1 MYIGNLSNFFYKD
14 KEWLYKQPKFSVEE
28 NKLNN
33 IFKIGKEYYT
43 LNSKTGKFQLIKT
56 ANLTENNKSSNF
68 ADDINSNIS
77 KKSKIPIIFSNELI
91 KNRDLNS
98 NYYENNS
105 IINVRNNSFNDEK
118 ISLINKTFEEKNKI
132 NDNINIISQ
141 FKDERNL
148 LINNKIKPKEHF
160 SYDKNTTLTHPIR
173 INNTENILINDN
185 QLKESLQKNNKTNIN
200 HNNIIIKKSK
210 VIYHKKNKELE
221 DNKIIQNKLLSKRN
235 LKKLIEKRQKSNCET
250 KINTTNSNTN
260 YSTNNINANK
270 SLTNNNN
277 NSFNN
282 NKSIIKKVDVKKR
295 SIYDIGKL
303 DLVQRMFPNYNSLKI
318 NNDDSWYLKT
328 IKNQLFK
335 EKMYSNLRKQYQF
348 YEDLNNKKDDL
359 KMPKINVKKS
369 ILLCKR
375 EIFPARELLAHK
387 LYFDYIKKQKQ
398 KDNDSCELEPIL
410 NIKK

>member
-1 MYIGNLSNFFYKD
+1 MI
-14 KEWLYKQPKFSVEE
+14 
-28 NKLNN
+28 
-33 IFKIGKEYYT
+33 KI
-43 LNSKTGKFQLIKT
+43 
-56 ANLTENNKSSNF
+56 
-68 ADDINSNIS
+68 
-77 KKSKIPIIFSNELI
+77 
-91 KNRDLNS
+91 
-98 NYYENNS
+98 
-105 IINVRNNSFNDEK
+105 
-118 ISLINKTFEEKNKI
+118 
-132 NDNINIISQ
+132 
-141 FKDERNL
+141 
-148 LINNKIKPKEHF
+148 
-160 SYDKNTTLTHPIR
+160 
-173 INNTENILINDN
+173 
-185 QLKESLQKNNKTNIN
+185 LKESLQKNNKTNIN

-335 EKMYSNLRKQYQF
+335 EKMYNNLRKQYQF

>member
-160 SYDKNTTLTHPIR
+160 SYDKNIKR
-173 INNTENILINDN
+173 IST
-185 QLKESLQKNNKTNIN
+185 
-200 HNNIIIKKSK
+200 KK
-210 VIYHKKNKELE
+210 
-221 DNKIIQNKLLSKRN
+221 
-235 LKKLIEKRQKSNCET
+235 
-250 KINTTNSNTN
+250 
-260 YSTNNINANK
+260 
-270 SLTNNNN
+270 
-277 NSFNN
+277 
-282 NKSIIKKVDVKKR
+282 
-295 SIYDIGKL
+295 
-303 DLVQRMFPNYNSLKI
+303 
-318 NNDDSWYLKT
+318 
-328 IKNQLFK
+328 
-335 EKMYSNLRKQYQF
+335 
-348 YEDLNNKKDDL
+348 
-359 KMPKINVKKS
+359 
-369 ILLCKR
+369 
-375 EIFPARELLAHK
+375 
-387 LYFDYIKKQKQ
+387 
-398 KDNDSCELEPIL
+398 
-410 NIKK
+410 